1 MHNITWNG
9 VNSETIG
16 LHIERAARIIRPRRK
31 AEVVSI
37 AGRNGD
43 LVMMQDA
50 WDNYEQPYDI
60 WFGNGTNLSAETG
73 ADAVSAWLHSASG
86 YARLEDTYEP
96 DIYRMAFY
104 VNEQD
109 IENAITEYGRET
121 IRFNCRPERF
131 LKSGETPITLSTSN
145 VQMQNPTQ
153 YASRPL
159 IRINGSGSGTL
170 TIAGTKTYSVSITGI
185 SSYMYLDCDEQNA
198 YKTAGTN
205 LNNKVT
211 ITNGVD
217 FPRLNAGA
225 NTITWTGGIT
235 SVVITPRW
243 FKI

>member
-73 ADAVSAWLHSASG
+73 ADAVSSWLHSASG

-185 SSYMYLDCDEQNA
+185 SSYMYLNCDEQNA

-205 LNNKVT
+205 LNNNVT

>member
-31 AEVVSI
+31 ADIVSI

-73 ADAVSAWLHSASG
+73 ADAVSAWLHSAPG

-104 VNEQD
+104 VTGQD

-131 LKSGETPITLSTSN
+131 LKSGETPVTLSTSN